1 MEAGLQPITP
11 CRAKPLRGH
20 AIVEETTGNSIAQ
33 VGDLAAKGFPGRNR
47 YLRSK

>member
-1 MEAGLQPITP
+1 MP
-11 CRAKPLRGH
+11 
-20 AIVEETTGNSIAQ
+20 IVEETTDNSIAQ